1 MGSQSPSVL
10 IVDDVEANL
19 LAIEAQLGGLDCT
32 LIRASSGNEALR
44 QLLKRKFAVVLLDV
58 QMPHMDGFEV
68 ARYARANPGTRDVPI
83 VFVTAMHETEEHV
96 LRGYDTGAFDFLFK
110 PVNPHILRSKVRV
123 FLDLFLN
130 QQRLND
136 EIVAHRKTLVELER
150 LSRFKSQFLANM
162 SHELRTPLNAIIG
175 FSEVLSDATGEEA
188 LSDLQREHVGY
199 VLESG
204 RHLLSL
210 INDVLDLSKIEA
222 GRIELNREW
231 VLPKTL
237 LDSAREIGRP
247 LAMKQGVDLEVDGAA
262 ACREIFVDPVRIKQ
276 VLLNLVSNAIKFTP
290 AGGSVHVRTTEEGD
304 RLSVMI
310 EDSGIGIRAEDLPRL
325 FREFERIESPNGPK
339 PEGTGL
345 GLALTRRLVE
355 LHGGVIHVESEPGK
369 GSRFTV
375 LLPRDGAVQV
385 A

>member
-1 MGSQSPSVL
+1 MASQSPSVL

-19 LAIEAQLGGLDCT
+19 LALEAQLAVLDCT

-44 QLLKRKFAVVLLDV
+44 QLLKRKFAVMLLDV
-58 QMPHMDGFEV
+58 QMPDMDGFEV
-68 ARYARANPGTRDVPI
+68 ARHARLNPDTRDVPI
-83 VFVTAMHETEEHV
+83 LFVTAMNETEENA

-136 EIVAHRKTLVELER
+136 EVAAHRKTLAELER

-175 FSEVLSDATGEEA
+175 FSEVLSDGVGDEA
-188 LSDLQREHVGY
+188 LSEQQKEHLGY

-204 RHLLSL
+204 HHLLHL

-222 GRIELNREW
+222 GRIELHREW

-237 LDSAREIGRP
+237 IDSAREIGRP
-247 LAMKQGVDLEVDGAA
+247 LALKQGVDLEVETAK
-262 ACREIFVDPVRIKQ
+262 CREVFVDPVRIKQ
-276 VLLNLVSNAIKFTP
+276 VLINLVSNAVKFTP
-290 AGGSVHVRTTEEGD
+290 KGGMVRVRTTEDDD
-304 RLSVMI
+304 RLTIAV
-310 EDSGIGIRAEDLPRL
+310 EDSGVGIRAEDMPRL
-325 FREFERIESPNGPK
+325 FREFERIESRNGPK

-345 GLALTRRLVE
+345 GLALTRRLVD

-369 GSRFTV
+369 GSKFTV
-375 LLPRDGAVQV
+375 LLPREPALP
-385 A
+385 AA